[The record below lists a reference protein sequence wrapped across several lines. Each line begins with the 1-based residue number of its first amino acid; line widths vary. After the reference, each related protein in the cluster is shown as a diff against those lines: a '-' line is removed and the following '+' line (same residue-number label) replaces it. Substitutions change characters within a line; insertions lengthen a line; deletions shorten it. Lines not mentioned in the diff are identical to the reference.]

1 MTETIS
7 GYQTNSKASNNGEH
21 LFFKIISKESFGKK
35 LIIQSY
41 NFDIFEQTFPGK
53 KYAKD
58 LINKLNIKY
67 FQRFQSEQKKLT
79 S

>member
-1 MTETIS
+1 MEK
-7 GYQTNSKASNNGEH
+7 N
-21 LFFKIISKESFGKK
+21 

-41 NFDIFEQTFPGK
+41 NFDIFEQGYFQEK

-79 S
+79 SEKDCPFLAQL